1 MSSDSIDSNGADQS
15 VLEKSK
21 NAIGAVLG
29 TDSPDGRVLVT
40 PANWLTMLRLAI
52 VPFFWWMLY
61 SPSLTHN
68 LIATALFILGALS
81 DLWDGRLARRNKQIT
96 PFGDFM
102 DPLADKL
109 LVLSAFWGILF
120 REPFGA
126 YFLTSLFWIILITSR
141 ETAVTFL
148 RIWAIEGGSSLVT
161 SAWGKWKTG
170 IHLTVI
176 ILTLALFNLTDI
188 LIQADVNPAP
198 LKTPVFYLFLDA
210 LLFLCM
216 IPSVGSGILYFRG
229 GNRKKLP

>member
-1 MSSDSIDSNGADQS
+1 MSSDSFHTNGGDQS
-15 VLEKSK
+15 VLQRSK
-21 NAIGAVLG
+21 DAIGSVLG
-29 TDSPDGRVLVT
+29 VDSPEGRVLVT
-40 PANWLTMLRLAI
+40 PANWLTLLRLTI
-52 VPFFWWMLY
+52 IPFFWWMLY
-61 SPSLTHN
+61 SPSLWHN

-81 DLWDGRLARRNKQIT
+81 DMWDGKLARRNKQIT

-120 REPFGA
+120 REPFGG
-126 YFLTSLFWIILITSR
+126 YFLTSLIWIILITAR
-141 ETAVTFL
+141 ETAVTLL

-161 SAWGKWKTG
+161 SVWGKWKTG
-170 IHLTVI
+170 VHLTVI
-176 ILTLALFNLTDI
+176 ILTLVLFYLHDI
-188 LIQADVNPAP
+188 MTANGIPPSP

-229 GNRKKLP
+229 GQRKKLK